1 MASWYNDDDYEFSA
15 ALDIGTTF
23 SGYAY
28 SFKGRENDI
37 AGCRNWGAN
46 LGVSNHKTPT
56 AVLVNK
62 DGKFEAFGYE
72 AQEKYKRLEGNE
84 VKMYS
89 LFERFKM
96 QLMDT
101 EGLDRESVSFA
112 TDGKQLPLMEIFTMT
127 FRYLKDRVLKSV
139 EMSLGEPVDLDKIR
153 WVITVPAIWSDAAK
167 QFMREAAFKAGVRNI
182 NKPMQLIIALE
193 PEVAGLYAAS
203 KDMAHFA
210 STSRSSTLITGV
222 HYIVMDCGG
231 GTIDA
236 TAYKIES
243 DQTLKQIYEAS
254 GKDLG
259 GIKVDEAFVE
269 LLEEIVGK
277 PVVDAFRQECPI
289 GWLMLMSTFDHKKKT
304 IQNQENESV
313 NIEIPKT
320 MYEIAKRIRGIELI
334 DIINQSGIVGVRC
347 NTLSLVISHNIIQRI
362 FRNPVRGIIDH
373 MSILLRKK
381 ALENVSVI
389 LMVGGFSESPILQV
403 AVKEAFGNRVKVLIP
418 GNVSLSVLYGAVAF
432 GHNPNIV
439 TTRIASKTYGEEIC
453 EAYDPIKHGRDKRR
467 VKIIESVEHQTKVMR
482 VFVTKGEAINRGQV
496 KPFKANPHTVYQ
508 REALHAL
515 YSTDKKHVEYIDDAD
530 VHLIGTWKTPL
541 EGQGPGREVEYR
553 VFFGETELVIQT
565 RQIGTE
571 DWVQHSF
578 NFLSSKDE
586 LDPPK

>member
-1 MASWYNDDDYEFSA
+1 MASWFNCENYKLSA
-15 ALDIGTTF
+15 SLDIGATS

-28 SFKGRENDI
+28 SFRHHEENI
-37 AGCRNWGAN
+37 M
-46 LGVSNHKTPT
+46 GVFNHKMPT
-56 AVLVNK
+56 AVLINK
-62 DGKFEAFGYE
+62 DGHFEAFGCE
-72 AQEKYKRLEGNE
+72 ALERYKKLDKNE
-84 VKMYS
+84 LQMYS
-89 LFERFKM
+89 LFEKFKM
-96 QLMDT
+96 QLMKT
-101 EGLDRESVSFA
+101 RELDRESVSFA
-112 TDGKQLPLMEIFTMT
+112 SDGKQFPLMEIFTMT

-139 EMSLGEPVDLDKIR
+139 ERDLGEPVDLEKIR

-167 QFMREAAFKAGVRNI
+167 QFMREAAAKAGMRPPV
-182 NKPMQLIIALE
+182 QLIIGLE
-193 PEVAGLYAAS
+193 SEVAGLYVAL
-203 KDMAHFA
+203 KHMK
-210 STSRSSTLITGV
+210 RPGV
-222 HYIVMDCGG
+222 EFVVMDCGG
-231 GTIDA
+231 GIIDA

-277 PVVDAFRQECPI
+277 RVVDAFRQECPI

-389 LMVGGFSESPILQV
+389 LMVGGFSESPILQA
-403 AVKEAFGNRVKVLIP
+403 AVKEAFGSRVKVLIP

-439 TTRIASKTYGEEIC
+439 TTRIARLTYGDEICRTYDPQKHGTDKQRVEVHGSIERQTQIFKIFLKRGEVVSVNKSKTFTHYPVTVDQKAVSHEFYCTTKSDVGYVDEEGL
-453 EAYDPIKHGRDKRR
+453 E
-467 VKIIESVEHQTKVMR
+467 
-482 VFVTKGEAINRGQV
+482 
-496 KPFKANPHTVYQ
+496 
-508 REALHAL
+508 
-515 YSTDKKHVEYIDDAD
+515 
-530 VHLIGTWKTPL
+530 LIGSWRTPL
-541 EGQGPGREVEYR
+541 LGKGLDRKVETEVFCGR
-553 VFFGETELVIQT
+553 TELVVQT
-565 RQIGTE
+565 RQVGSG
-571 DWVQHSF
+571 DKGWAQKCD
-578 NFLSSKDE
+578 FLSNKNI
-586 LDPPK
+586 